1 MFIESH
7 KAALSSFDADIE
19 PYMVDGVVADS
30 EGALSVM
37 LPLARNTIA
46 IKFAE
51 NDHSVAEM
59 VARAFTLF
67 ENFCTSDQA
76 YAFYNEMMENPKLYD
91 RVMQFVTLMLIADEP
106 LGTLTIS
113 KAVDK
118 KHAKLLSD
126 VRLVGGIFG
135 FYDKETKVYT
145 DDITCITHLNGTTKE
160 LTLPP
165 EKVLMLM
172 SYYINGQRVLTMM
185 PWWWV

>member
-1 MFIESH
+1 
-7 KAALSSFDADIE
+7 
-19 PYMVDGVVADS
+19 
-30 EGALSVM
+30 
-37 LPLARNTIA
+37 
-46 IKFAE
+46 
-51 NDHSVAEM
+51 
-59 VARAFTLF
+59 
-67 ENFCTSDQA
+67 
-76 YAFYNEMMENPKLYD
+76 MMENPKLYD
-91 RVMQFVTLMLIADEP
+91 RVMQFVTLMLIADKP
-106 LGTLTIS
+106 LGTLAIS

-126 VRLVGGIFG
+126 VRLIGGIFG

-185 PWWWV
+185 PW